1 MTTFIKKKGKF
12 FCLILI
18 IALMI
23 SLGFNLKK
31 VSSQQTCSIENKT
44 CINSTFLS
52 ENQMTLSPIDVF
64 QSIELTNVSI
74 NNENLD
80 AVVVFHVK
88 PEFMSLNSLGIF
100 HTDYSFVVTL
110 NETQDIGDDTQNTYT
125 IDSLTQKDFEI
136 NVTTK
141 LDNQSLK
148 DIEDENSNSYF
159 SVSLIFNSDSDN
171 GMKHTQN
178 FYLSKNEIIKK

>member
-1 MTTFIKKKGKF
+1 
-12 FCLILI
+12 
-18 IALMI
+18 
-23 SLGFNLKK
+23 
-31 VSSQQTCSIENKT
+31 
-44 CINSTFLS
+44 
-52 ENQMTLSPIDVF
+52 MTLSPIDVF

-74 NNENLD
+74 NDDNLD
-80 AVVVFHVK
+80 AIVVFHLK

-100 HTDYSFVVTL
+100 HTDYSFIVTL
-110 NETQDIGDDTQNTYT
+110 NEAHGEDDDTQNTYT

-141 LDNQSLK
+141 LDNQFLK
-148 DIEDENSNSYF
+148 DIENENVNSYF

-171 GMKHTQN
+171 GMNHTQN